1 MPENDSTTG
10 PKPERVR
17 IDMDWEN
24 AIGKALKKERPEDG
38 WPEPQKKKKRR
49 ERE

>member
-1 MPENDSTTG
+1 MEKNNPKTG

-24 AIGKALKKERPEDG
+24 AIGKALKKKRPEDG
-38 WPEPQKKKKRR
+38 WPEPEKKKKKSK
-49 ERE
+49 E